1 MLDFAKLLQSELS
14 TITKECFHEKNRKD
28 KVVYPYLTYDY
39 DRENVT
45 RERDEIT
52 IEIDIFD
59 FNTSYKRVLELEEQI
74 KRHFNGLLKLTE
86 DLYVNFRF
94 VGSNKV
100 NTGSDT
106 VKRRNIRLNVQ
117 TEWRK

>member
-14 TITKECFHEKNRKD
+14 TIAKECFHEKNRKD

-39 DRENVT
+39 DRENMT

-74 KRHFNGLLKLTE
+74 KRHFNGMLKLTE
-86 DLYVNFRF
+86 ELYVNFRF